1 VSNAVPQS
9 FRPELCLRIRGRQIH
24 LGVRTQIM
32 GILNVTPDSFSDGGR
47 HFTPDSAI
55 RRGLEMVREGAD
67 WIDVGG
73 ESTRPGA
80 SAVDEAEECR
90 RVLPVVEA
98 LSKACEA
105 VISVDTQKVG
115 VARQALE
122 RGASIINDVGAGL
135 ERSAMWRLVAET
147 GAGYVAMHMQGTPST
162 MQINPSYGEACG
174 DVYRFFEDRIEAML
188 EMGMNPDQI
197 VLDVGIGFG
206 KALEHNLRLL
216 GGLRIFKHFRRP
228 ILVGVSR
235 KSFIGALTEA
245 GVGDRLPGSLAAAS
259 WAVMAGAHILRVH
272 DVAESVQAVRV
283 VDAIAL
289 HAG

>member
-1 VSNAVPQS
+1 MSDPVARSI
-9 FRPELCLRIRGRQIH
+9 RPEVSLRIRGRQIR
-24 LGVRTQIM
+24 LGARTQIM
-32 GILNVTPDSFSDGGR
+32 GILNVTPDSFSDGGK
-47 HFTPDSAI
+47 HFSLDAAI
-55 RRGLEMVREGAD
+55 RRGLQMVQEGAD

-80 SAVDEAEECR
+80 CEVDETEECR

-98 LSKACEA
+98 LSGSCGA
-105 VISVDTQKVG
+105 VISVDTQKVV

-122 RGASIINDVGAGL
+122 HGDCVINDVGAGQ
-135 ERSAMWRLVAET
+135 ERSAMWKLVAET
-147 GAGYVAMHMQGTPST
+147 GAGYVAMHMQGKPST
-162 MQINPSYGEACG
+162 MQLNPSYDDACC
-174 DVYRFFEDRIEAML
+174 DVDRFFEDRMKAMV
-188 EMGMNPDQI
+188 EMGVHPDQI

-235 KSFIGALTEA
+235 KSFIGLLTEA

-259 WAVMAGAHILRVH
+259 WAVMEGAHILRVH

>member
-1 VSNAVPQS
+1 MSDPVARSI
-9 FRPELCLRIRGRQIH
+9 RPEVSLRIRGRQIR
-24 LGVRTQIM
+24 LGARTQIM
-32 GILNVTPDSFSDGGR
+32 GILNVTPDSFSDGGK
-47 HFTPDSAI
+47 HFSLDAAI
-55 RRGLEMVREGAD
+55 RRGLQMVQEGAD

-80 SAVDEAEECR
+80 CEVDETEECR

-98 LSKACEA
+98 LSGSCGA
-105 VISVDTQKVG
+105 VISVDTQKVV

-122 RGASIINDVGAGL
+122 HGACVINDVGAGQ
-135 ERSAMWRLVAET
+135 ERSAMWKLVAET
-147 GAGYVAMHMQGTPST
+147 GAGYVAMHMQGKPST
-162 MQINPSYGEACG
+162 MQLNPSYDDACC
-174 DVYRFFEDRIEAML
+174 DVDRFFEDRMKAML
-188 EMGMNPDQI
+188 EMGVHHDQI

-235 KSFIGALTEA
+235 KSFIGLLTEA

-259 WAVMAGAHILRVH
+259 WAVMEGAHILRVH